1 MDSVPTCICCG
12 DSSGE
17 MAFLFGYNRHASTL
31 DCITVLRRALD
42 SEREAAGELFAVI
55 ARIGETLGIPMS
67 TPYLCREIEARVADL
82 VGAPSP
88 IAPVTWLY
96 TGSVV
101 CLNPIRFIT

>member
-42 SEREAAGELFAVI
+42 SEREVAGELFAVV
-55 ARIGETLGIPMS
+55 ARIGELLDIPLS
-67 TPYLCREIEARVADL
+67 TPYLCREVETAVKEL
-82 VGAPSP
+82 VG
-88 IAPVTWLY
+88 
-96 TGSVV
+96 SVS
-101 CLNPIRFIT
+101 